1 MIEPEGPLS
10 LSRQCVLLGVSR
22 SSLYYRPKGESAENL
37 ALMRRMDELHM
48 DYPFYGSRQMM
59 RHLRREGATAG
70 RHRIRRLMAVMGME
84 ATYRRPRTSVAN
96 SEHRIFPYLLR
107 DLEISRADHV
117 WCADITYVPVTQGF
131 FYLVAVMDWATRH
144 VLSWRLSNTM
154 DTSFCI
160 GALDDALVRASPEIL
175 NTDQGSQFTSEA
187 FAERVLGAGVAFS
200 MDGRGRF
207 LDNIFI
213 ERLWRSLKYE
223 AVYLHELRDGGRGR
237 TDHRL
242 VDRLLQRGAP
252 ALGAGRIHAGRD
264 LPQRREGAMSI
275 PRRVQPGGV
284 RHPQA
289 PVRPCVRALAHAPE
303 RIPLR
308 PLGGGTACN
317 RPTPRAFPDRQQAPV
332 AGRVS
337 LPATGA
343 YVARREG
350 SRGLSKP
357 VGIHLNFALGLFN
370 EVGPLHSDAQRQ
382 NAIAPFGPI
391 RRSPNSCFR
400 MFPRENRS
408 QLVELLGSDAVAVK
422 GLAIQ
427 LGTTLDGEE
436 ISEELF
442 GGFQFGWGCEA

>member
-1 MIEPEGPLS
+1 MIEPDGPLS

-59 RHLRREGATAG
+59 RHLRREGVTAG
-70 RHRIRRLMAVMGME
+70 RHRIRRLMTVMEME

-117 WCADITYVPVTQGF
+117 WCADITYIPVTQGF

-187 FAERVLGAGVAFS
+187 FADRVLGAGVAFS

-207 LDNIFI
+207 LDDIFI

-223 AVYLHELRDGGRGR
+223 AVYLHELRNG
-237 TDHRL
+237 
-242 VDRLLQRGAP
+242 VDAERIIGSWIDFYNEVRP
-252 ALGAGRIHAGRD
+252 ALVAGRADARRD
-264 LPQRREGAMSI
+264 LPQQREGGMSN
-275 PRRVQPGGV
+275 PRRAQPGGV
-284 RHPQA
+284 GHPQA
-289 PVRPCVRALAHAPE
+289 PVRPCVRAFAHAPG
-303 RIPLR
+303 RTPLR
-308 PLGGGTACN
+308 SQGGGTACN
-317 RPTPRAFPDRQQAPV
+317 PPTPRAFPDRQQAPV

-343 YVARREG
+343 YNSRSEG
-350 SRGLSKP
+350 SRGLSNP
-357 VGIHLNFALGLFN
+357 VGIHLNFALGLSN
-370 EVGPLHSDAQRQ
+370 EVGPLHGSPSRQ
-382 NAIAPFGPI
+382 YLPK
-391 RRSPNSCFR
+391 RRR
-400 MFPRENRS
+400 NR
-408 QLVELLGSDAVAVK
+408 
-422 GLAIQ
+422 
-427 LGTTLDGEE
+427 
-436 ISEELF
+436 
-442 GGFQFGWGCEA
+442 